1 MDIWVN
7 ICVNINEFW
16 YDYVKPKNGKKV
28 KYRNFNVYIKT
39 DCIYKDIAEDVE
51 TTFDTSNYE

>member
-1 MDIWVN
+1 MDMWVN

-16 YDYVKPKNGKKV
+16 YDYVKLKNGKKV
-28 KYRNFNVYIKT
+28 RYRNFNVYIKT
-39 DCIYKDIAEDVE
+39 DYIYKDIAEDVE